1 MAINIFKIP
10 FRQKEVFYDALEYQ
24 EIPVDEVFEA
34 RYDYGPKEEQI
45 LKKNIIINFF
55 QTLIA
60 RLFQSFVYPG
70 ASLQIDRQRM
80 LKAKHQ
86 LKAIGG
92 KCISLI
98 TPDGDTLDG
107 MHLKASDFK
116 TSIEKYFYLYKHTK
130 GSYNSSKKIF
140 TLKKEFYIEEDRG
153 EFIYHKRKKEVQEF
167 IKDLKGLSFAKL
179 KTKEDLPRQQLL
191 FDKARKGTTL
201 YLSSLPSKIEDLPN
215 ITKDSNPTV
224 IISTG
229 YHAPYTFYKDLVPM
243 YLMRGINVMMVST
256 RGFGDSTGIPIS
268 YKTKLDVET
277 AYQYLSKIKG
287 VKNKNIIVHGHCQGA
302 GSSTDLASRRK
313 GVHLL
318 VDRSFDN
325 IKNLIRETSCEKI
338 SKFFFDKPDIKT
350 NFEENR
356 NKVVKNIKDIVMMLS
371 SKRFVDPIIP
381 SDYNQTSLDK
391 VKNAIASFI
400 KDKRIFEKTGDIC
413 AKLFYANDSKLEDTS
428 QPTKKKIFLFVKDT
442 KFIEKISLLVEKIIS
457 LAVKYDNIANLQK
470 ATGNI
475 GIIIASNDEF
485 ISRDKSE
492 NLINSCNRA
501 TVITTDQ
508 EHAGLFLD
516 IGDDD
521 SETEETSKEFNNFIV
536 NVGLA
541 RKVF

>member
-1 MAINIFKIP
+1 M
-10 FRQKEVFYDALEYQ
+10 V
-24 EIPVDEVFEA
+24 
-34 RYDYGPKEEQI
+34 
-45 LKKNIIINFF
+45 
-55 QTLIA
+55 
-60 RLFQSFVYPG
+60 
-70 ASLQIDRQRM
+70 LQR
-80 LKAKHQ
+80 
-86 LKAIGG
+86 
-92 KCISLI
+92 
-98 TPDGDTLDG
+98 
-107 MHLKASDFK
+107 
-116 TSIEKYFYLYKHTK
+116 
-130 GSYNSSKKIF
+130 
-140 TLKKEFYIEEDRG
+140 
-153 EFIYHKRKKEVQEF
+153 
-167 IKDLKGLSFAKL
+167 IK
-179 KTKEDLPRQQLL
+179 
-191 FDKARKGTTL
+191 
-201 YLSSLPSKIEDLPN
+201 
-215 ITKDSNPTV
+215 
-224 IISTG
+224 
-229 YHAPYTFYKDLVPM
+229 
-243 YLMRGINVMMVST
+243 
-256 RGFGDSTGIPIS
+256 
-268 YKTKLDVET
+268 
-277 AYQYLSKIKG
+277 
-287 VKNKNIIVHGHCQGA
+287 KNKNIIVHDHCQGA

-338 SKFFFDKPDIKT
+338 S
-350 NFEENR
+350 N
-356 NKVVKNIKDIVMMLS
+356 
-371 SKRFVDPIIP
+371 
-381 SDYNQTSLDK
+381 YNQTSLDK